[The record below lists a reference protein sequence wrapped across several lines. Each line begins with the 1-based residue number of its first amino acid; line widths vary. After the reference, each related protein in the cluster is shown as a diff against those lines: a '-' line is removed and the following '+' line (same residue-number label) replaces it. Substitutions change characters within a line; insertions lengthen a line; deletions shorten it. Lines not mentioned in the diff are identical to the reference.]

1 MSKPQRQCHLSARQ
15 WQRPFLLSAPPSA
28 GKSTCAFPGGA
39 DLEKHLEKHLGPKT
53 AQSTTMRNRAR
64 LVLNLRHGRRLRAP
78 RRHGLLAHV
87 LQAVAGLSRHRAAIL
102 VLGLRVELRAVEAAH
117 LDGHLSQGTKGRHTE
132 AGIWGHRAWAWAGG
146 PQAGTSRAQQ
156 QPARSGAAHAPH
168 TRSPLFA
175 FAPRA
180 TKLQCYNAVLVL
192 GQGQG
197 PVPAAQL
204 QQSAPGARRP

>member
-102 VLGLRVELRAVEAAH
+102 VLGLRVELRAGEAAH

-132 AGIWGHRAWAWAGG
+132 AGTWGGTGPGPGRADPRQG
-146 PQAGTSRAQQ
+146 RAERNSNR
-156 QPARSGAAHAPH
+156 PAPAPH
-168 TRSPLFA
+168 THHTRAAPCSRSRRVL
-175 FAPRA
+175 RSYSA
-180 TKLQCYNAVLVL
+180 TMPY
-192 GQGQG
+192 
-197 PVPAAQL
+197 
-204 QQSAPGARRP
+204 